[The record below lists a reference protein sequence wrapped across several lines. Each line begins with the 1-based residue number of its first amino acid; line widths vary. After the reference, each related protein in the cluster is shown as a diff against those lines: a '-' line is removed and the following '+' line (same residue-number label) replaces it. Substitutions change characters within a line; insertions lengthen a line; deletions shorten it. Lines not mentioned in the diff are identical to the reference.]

1 MEIAFR
7 EIDGEVKS
15 VQLLP
20 TTDPPSV
27 AEAADSEEYRGSLT
41 PTFSTAELYIRG

>member
-27 AEAADSEEYRGSLT
+27 AEAADSEE
-41 PTFSTAELYIRG
+41 